1 MMICASSNNSP
12 IPISKP
18 AFPESLAMNIFL
30 DSELTAAERAETAKF
45 RVIPVPLE
53 RTVSY
58 GSGTANGPAAIIE
71 ASNELE
77 RITNGAEPCAQGI
90 LTEPAVDCTGDLPDV
105 MERIA
110 KRTEAAVNA
119 GKTPV
124 TLGGEHSLSYGAVM
138 GVARALGRP
147 IGIVQIDA
155 HADLRVAYQGNK
167 HSHASVMH
175 LLSEEGVKLAQFG
188 VRALCEQEQDSRK
201 TNQVFFKD
209 AEELVVNNIHAVD
222 LPDDF
227 PQDVYVSFDVDG
239 LDPSQMPAT
248 GTPVPGGL
256 GYYQALRLVEH
267 ALKGRNCVGLDV
279 VELAPD
285 GNAAWDFTAAQIVY
299 RLMAAC

>member
-1 MMICASSNNSP
+1 MS
-12 IPISKP
+12 
-18 AFPESLAMNIFL
+18 IFL
-30 DSELTAAERAETAKF
+30 DSELTDTERSEDARF

-58 GSGTANGPAAIIE
+58 GAGTAGGPAAIIA

-77 RITNGAEPCAQGI
+77 RIIGHSEPCVDGI
-90 LTEPAVDCTGDLPDV
+90 FTEPPLDCTGPLPDI
-105 MERIA
+105 MERLA
-110 KRTEAAVNA
+110 QRTEAAIRA
-119 GKTPV
+119 GKVPV

-138 GVARALGRP
+138 GVARALDEP

-155 HADLRVAYQGNK
+155 HADLRDAYQGEK

-175 LLSEEGVKLAQFG
+175 LLTQEGIRLAQFG
-188 VRALCEQEQDSRK
+188 VRAFSTEEAKSRLK
-201 TNQVFFKD
+201 NRVFHVD
-209 AEELVVNNIHAVD
+209 AEELVTGNILAVD
-222 LPDDF
+222 LPEDF
-227 PQDVYVSFDVDG
+227 PELVYVSFDVDG
-239 LDPSQMPAT
+239 LDPSLMPAT

-256 GYYQALRLVEH
+256 GYYQALHLVEH
-267 ALKGRNCVGLDV
+267 ALRGRRCVGFDV

>member
-1 MMICASSNNSP
+1 MS
-12 IPISKP
+12 
-18 AFPESLAMNIFL
+18 IFL
-30 DSELTAAERAETAKF
+30 DSELTASERTEDARF

-58 GSGTANGPAAIIE
+58 GSGTAKGPAAIIE

-77 RITNGAEPCAQGI
+77 RITGHAEPCVEGI
-90 LTEPAVDCTGDLPDV
+90 FTEQPLDCAGPLPEV
-105 MERIA
+105 MERLA
-110 KRTEAAVNA
+110 QRTEAAVRA
-119 GKTPV
+119 GRVPV

-138 GVARALGRP
+138 GVARAVNQP

-155 HADLRVAYQGNK
+155 HADLRNAYQGET

-175 LLSEEGVKLAQFG
+175 LLAEEGIRLAQFG
-188 VRALCEQEQDSRK
+188 VRAFSTEEAKSRLK
-201 TNQVFFKD
+201 NHVFHVD
-209 AEELVVNNIHAVD
+209 AEELVTGNIHAVD
-222 LPDDF
+222 LPSDF
-227 PQDVYVSFDVDG
+227 PELVYVSFDVDG

-267 ALKGRNCVGLDV
+267 ALQHRKCVGFDV

>member
-1 MMICASSNNSP
+1 MS
-12 IPISKP
+12 
-18 AFPESLAMNIFL
+18 IFL
-30 DSELTAAERAETAKF
+30 DSELTAAERSEEARF

-58 GSGTANGPAAIIE
+58 GSGTAKGPEAIIE

-77 RITNGAEPCAQGI
+77 RITGHTEPCVEGI
-90 LTEPAVDCTGDLPDV
+90 FTEAPLDCGGPLPEV
-105 MERIA
+105 MERLA
-110 KRTEAAVNA
+110 QRTEAAIRA
-119 GKTPV
+119 GKVPV

-138 GVARALGRP
+138 GVARTLNQP

-155 HADLRVAYQGNK
+155 HADLRNAYQGEK

-175 LLSEEGVKLAQFG
+175 LLAEEGVRLTQFG
-188 VRALCEQEQDSRK
+188 VRAFSTEEAKSRLK
-201 TNQVFFKD
+201 NQVFHVD
-209 AEELVVNNIHAVD
+209 AEELVTGNIHAVD
-222 LPDDF
+222 LPEDF
-227 PQDVYVSFDVDG
+227 PELVYVSFDVDG

-267 ALKGRNCVGLDV
+267 ALKGRKCVGFDV

>member
-1 MMICASSNNSP
+1 MS
-12 IPISKP
+12 
-18 AFPESLAMNIFL
+18 IFL
-30 DSELTAAERAETAKF
+30 DSELTAEERTNNAKF

-58 GSGTANGPAAIIE
+58 GSGTKNGPSAIIE

-77 RITNGAEPCAQGI
+77 RITVGKEPCAAGI
-90 LTEPAVDCTGDLPDV
+90 FTEPAVDCTGELPEV

-110 KRTEAAVNA
+110 SRAQAAVE
-119 GKTPV
+119 GDKIPV

-138 GVARALGRP
+138 GVARALNKP

-175 LLSEEGVKLAQFG
+175 LLSQEGIRLAQFG
-188 VRALCEQEQDSRK
+188 VRALCQQEQDSRR
-201 TNQVFFKD
+201 TSNVFYKD
-209 AEELVVNNIHAVD
+209 AEELVVGNIHEID

-227 PQDVYVSFDVDG
+227 PEDIYVSFDVDG

-267 ALKGRNCVGLDV
+267 ALKGRRCVGLDV